1 MRRLLLLF
9 AALLVASCGE
19 KSPSEDSDST
29 GESAEA
35 SPEAVQQS
43 EEPLTLPLSDAD
55 VERLLKEAV
64 ELEQRGRL
72 VYKNNEPYSGWV
84 KMMYDSGQVFRLVK
98 VKDGKRNGPI
108 VEWHENGQ
116 KQMEGNYKHNNPDGF
131 GVRWHENGQKKFEG
145 TFKDGKQYGLHV
157 GWHENGQKHYEGNW
171 KNDIRDKDT
180 ERWWNS
186 KGEEVETVEESNN

>member
-1 MRRLLLLF
+1 MKILILLF
-9 AALLVASCGE
+9 AALLVAGCGE
-19 KSPSEDSDST
+19 KSSSEGSDST

-116 KQMEGNYKHNNPDGF
+116 K
-131 GVRWHENGQKKFEG
+131 KFEG
-145 TFKDGKQYGLHV
+145 TFKEGKQYGLHV